1 MTTQAIA
8 AGPET
13 FVEARKATLTGRLS
27 APAELLSIPGFLQL
41 GLSNAL
47 SQSFAMRMQGL
58 AVAWV
63 VLEMTGSQ
71 MWLGIVNGVPAISV
85 VLFSL
90 LGGVLADSRD
100 ARRVL
105 IAVRSG
111 LGAAAFLALVLISTG
126 QIRIEH
132 LLIYGLLAV
141 GLSAI
146 DLPVG
151 RTLMLQMVGPERL
164 MNANAMQNFGMNLVN
179 IAAPTSMAILIGVAG
194 SGAAFGVLGAG
205 YVLGTLT
212 LLKARLSVTPIA
224 PAAPRRSQPV
234 EELIAGLVY
243 VRSTP
248 RVAALVSLGFLM
260 PFAGVYF
267 AMIPTFARD
276 VLSAGA
282 GGLGLMVAAFS
293 LGSLAGSMLLVM
305 SQGIRRRGGKVAV
318 LGILFGAG
326 MIGFAVSESLLLSSA
341 ISLSMGFIAAFWQN
355 MVTTMVQTVA
365 APEMRGRTLSVFTM
379 GFQLASLG
387 WLIGGVTASLAGPEA
402 AVAIAGICFAGFS
415 TLIFTVSKEAREVD

>member
-1 MTTQAIA
+1 MTTQAIRVSR
-8 AGPET
+8 EQ
-13 FVEARKATLTGRLS
+13 TLQIPTSRMGDRLRG
-27 APAELLSIPGFLQL
+27 PAELIGTAGFLQL
-41 GLSNAL
+41 AISNAL

-71 MWLGIVNGVPAISV
+71 MWLGIINGVPAISV

-111 LGAAAFLALVLISTG
+111 LGAAAFLALILISTG

-151 RTLMLQMVGPERL
+151 RTLMLQTVGPARL
-164 MNANAMQNFGMNLVN
+164 MNANAMQTFGMNLIN
-179 IAAPTSMAILIGVAG
+179 IAAPTSMAVLIGIAG
-194 SGAAFGVLGAG
+194 PGAAFGVLGTG
-205 YVLGTLT
+205 YLLGTLT
-212 LLKARLSVTPIA
+212 LLKTRLAGT

-234 EELIAGLVY
+234 ADLVAGLAY

-267 AMIPTFARD
+267 AMLPAFARE

-293 LGSLAGSMLLVM
+293 LGSLAGSTLLVA
-305 SQGIRRRGGKVAV
+305 SKGIRHRGSKVAV
-318 LGILFGAG
+318 LGVLFGAG
-326 MIGFAVSESLLLSSA
+326 MIAFAVSESLLLSSA
-341 ISLSMGFIAAFWQN
+341 ISLAMGFIAAFWQN

-387 WLIGGVTASLAGPEA
+387 WLIGGVTASLVGPEV
-402 AVAIAGICFAGFS
+402 AVVIAGICFAGFS